1 MKNCFFFI
9 ACLFLLTRTQAQQP
23 IRIAC
28 LGASITAGAMLPHP
42 ETQAYPQQLQK
53 LLGSGYQVTN
63 YGVSSA
69 TLLRK
74 GDVSYWSTPAYY
86 AALRSRPDIVTIDLG
101 GNDSKLIN
109 RIYVDELIKDGGDL
123 IRSFSSAGRRPRI
136 IILLPLPC
144 FLKDTTQIYDHTIV
158 TEIIPRLRQ
167 LAAVF
172 HAEVLDVHTPFLDK
186 ESWMADKIHP
196 DLRGAELTS
205 GLLAEIIRH
214 SAEGA
219 TDPVNGTAA
228 PNSGSEKAGAASG
241 ASVGAGDLVAGVR
254 QSRFMPDFAPGE
266 RATATAERPF
276 RDDTC
281 LNGSW
286 QFMPVSLEPHPDRG
300 SLEEV
305 LPPAHFSWDATPIRI
320 PSPWNVNSF
329 PGGHDGGDFI
339 TYPDYPAGWDTVR
352 AGWLRRMIP
361 YKHSWQGRRLI
372 LHFDAVAGYAR
383 IFVNGVLAGSH
394 FDNFLPFEIDITDRL
409 KPGHDNE
416 LLVWVAASRLF
427 DKQGHYGR
435 RPYVGGSFWG
445 QHIAGIW
452 QDVDLL
458 VRQTTYIKETVVQ
471 SLVSS
476 DSLRLVVTVRNTLA
490 RATPT
495 RLSAEVHP
503 WINEAGSSVIEA
515 PEPRWRLD
523 KTVLMLDG
531 PSLVLPP
538 NTDTTVTFTVAVH
551 GRLQRWDPVHPNL
564 YGVLVRMAADEH
576 GSRHGQAPAKS
587 PPRPGQVAA
596 ADVAYTRFGWR
607 ETTIRGKQLL
617 LNGEPLILKGDSWHF
632 MGIPQMTRRYAW
644 AWYTMLKTA
653 HANAV
658 RLHAQ
663 PYPSFYLDMADEM
676 GILVLD
682 ETAMWASD
690 GGPDITSE
698 EYWDNA
704 ARHLK
709 DLIIRDRNHPSV
721 FGFSVC
727 NENIPVAVNVFHAPE
742 PLVQRQL
749 TEIDRWVSIVKDM
762 DPTRPWISGD
772 GETGKPTNLP
782 TLLGHY
788 GGEAAYKGWSSGATP
803 WGIGE
808 SGMAY
813 YGTPRQTA
821 VYNGEASYVSPAGR
835 MEGVADEA
843 RRLANAQ
850 KKFQAVY
857 RSIFNLVWYGLQ
869 PLELGLADT
878 TRAPMPGD
886 GIFFSPFKEGQPGV
900 QPERLGPYTTTLNPG
915 YDPRLPLYRPWPLFT
930 TLADALG
937 DTAVQADPSQPEA
950 FKRPRFAATAASIR
964 VLSGDTASLDT
975 LLRSV
980 GATLAG
986 SSDHIVVDGIHLPD
1000 QALLS
1005 DALAAAEK
1013 GASVLIW
1020 GIRPSTV
1027 PLINAVLP
1035 EKLVITARKAT
1046 SYIPADAAPGSS
1058 TDGLLGSN
1066 ADWYFSELSKQP
1078 VSDYALSGGR
1088 ALLAVCE
1095 VDWQRWNGKAEY
1107 GKTIAIL
1114 RSEREA
1120 KPSGNVLVS
1129 YTVGKGSVQ
1138 VFTIDPGNLYK
1149 VSRTAMRYVLES
1161 WGIRLTDSAVGA
1173 NVALNAEGRLVRG
1186 MVNGQLST
1194 TFDFNAPAQIGF
1206 WVYSP
1211 RSLVNLL
1218 VEPDMPTLKLTVS
1231 GSDDWRISVNESP
1244 AQAGAL
1250 PLQKGW
1256 NHLLIDIRKRTAVP
1270 LSIQLSS
1277 DHPTFL
1283 STLRSNAIAADTDP
1297 TPR

>member
-1 MKNCFFFI
+1 MKNFFSLI
-9 ACLFLLTRTQAQQP
+9 VCLIFVTWTPAQQP
-23 IRIAC
+23 IQIKVAC
-28 LGASITAGAMLPHP
+28 LGASITAGATLPHP
-42 ETQAYPQQLQK
+42 ETQAYPQQLQQ
-53 LLGSGYQVTN
+53 LLGSRYHVTN

-74 GDVSYWSTPAYY
+74 GDLSYWSTPAYQ
-86 AALRSRPDIVTIDLG
+86 AALRSQPDIVTIDLG

-109 RIYVDELIKDGGDL
+109 RIYADELIKDGGDL
-123 IRSFSSAGRRPRI
+123 IRSFCSSTHHPRI

-158 TEIIPRLRQ
+158 TEIIPRLQQ
-167 LAAVF
+167 LAAAF
-172 HAEVLDVHTPFLDK
+172 HAEILDMHTPFLDK

-196 DLRGAELTS
+196 DARGAELTA
-205 GLLAEIIRH
+205 GKLAEVIRKPMEG
-214 SAEGA
+214 SAAAHGSKKGSTMGGA
-219 TDPVNGTAA
+219 TKDGA
-228 PNSGSEKAGAASG
+228 PDGGAA
-241 ASVGAGDLVAGVR
+241 VAPL
-254 QSRFMPDFAPGE
+254 SMTWFSPAFAPGE
-266 RATATAERPF
+266 RATTPAERSF

-286 QFMPVSLEPHPDRG
+286 QFMPVALEPHLDRNV
-300 SLEEV
+300 LEEAV
-305 LPPAHFSWDATPIRI
+305 PPGHFAPDATPIRI

-339 TYPDYPAGWDTVR
+339 TYPDYPANWDTVR
-352 AGWLRRMIP
+352 AGWLRRTIP
-361 YKHSWQGRRLI
+361 YKQSWRGRRLI
-372 LHFDAVAGYAR
+372 LHFEAVAGYTR
-383 IFVNGVLAGSH
+383 IFVNGNLVGSH
-394 FDNFLPFEIDITDRL
+394 FDNFLPFEIDITDAI
-409 KPGHDNE
+409 KPGKDNE

-452 QDVDLL
+452 QDVNLL
-458 VRQTTYIKETVVQ
+458 VRPASYIRETVVE
-471 SLVSS
+471 SLVAA
-476 DSLRLVVTVRNTLA
+476 DSLRLRVTVCNTSSH
-490 RATPT
+490 PVST

-523 KTVLMLDG
+523 KTVLTLDG
-531 PSLVLPP
+531 PSVVLPA
-538 NTDTTVTFTVAVH
+538 NTDTTVTFAVAVH
-551 GRLQRWDPVHPNL
+551 GRLAQWDPEHPNL
-564 YGVLVRMAADEH
+564 YGVLVKMAQTRDAN
-576 GSRHGQAPAKS
+576 
-587 PPRPGQVAA
+587 A

-607 ETTIRGKQLL
+607 ETTIRGKEFL
-617 LNGEPLILKGDSWHF
+617 LNGRPMVMKGDSWHF

-644 AWYTMLKTA
+644 AWYTMLKAA

-698 EYWDNA
+698 DYWNSA
-704 ARHLK
+704 ADHLRN
-709 DLIIRDRNHPSV
+709 LIRRDRNHPSV

-749 TEIDRWVSIVKDM
+749 TEIDRWVSIVREM

-772 GETGKPTNLP
+772 GETGKPTTLP

-788 GGEAAYKGWSSGATP
+788 GGEAAYKGWSSVPIP

-821 VYNGEASYVSPAGR
+821 AYNGEASYVSPAGR

-843 RRLANAQ
+843 LRLANAQ

-869 PLELGLADT
+869 PLELGLSDT
-878 TRAPMPGD
+878 TRAPMPQD
-886 GIFFSPFKEGQPGV
+886 GIFFGPFKEGQPGV

-915 YDPRLPLYRPWPLFT
+915 YDPALPLYRPWPLFT
-930 TLADALG
+930 TLCAALG
-937 DTAVQADPSQPEA
+937 DTAVQADPPQPET
-950 FKRPRFAATAASIR
+950 FKRSRPVMTAASIR
-964 VLSGDTASLDT
+964 VLSGDTALLDT
-975 LLRSV
+975 LLRNV
-980 GATLAG
+980 GATVTTG
-986 SSDHIVVDGIHLPD
+986 SGDAAADGGGAVAAADGGGGIAAAPDHILIDGIHLPE
-1000 QALLS
+1000 QTVLS
-1005 DALAAAEK
+1005 SALAAAEK

-1027 PLINAVLP
+1027 PFINAVLP
-1035 EKLVITARKAT
+1035 AKLVITARKAT
-1046 SYIPADAAPGSS
+1046 SYIPG
-1058 TDGLLGSN
+1058 DGALGGN
-1066 ADWYFSELSKQP
+1066 ADWYFSELSKLP
-1078 VSDYALSGGR
+1078 VSDYALSGGHG
-1088 ALLAVCE
+1088 LLAACE
-1095 VDWQRWNGKAEY
+1095 VDWQRWNGRPEHS
-1107 GKTIAIL
+1107 KTIALL

-1120 KPSGNVLVS
+1120 KPAGNVLVS
-1129 YTVGKGSVQ
+1129 YPVGQGRVD
-1138 VFTIDPGNLYK
+1138 VFTIDPANLYK
-1149 VSRTAMRYVLES
+1149 VSRQAMRNVLEY
-1161 WGIRLTDSAVGA
+1161 WGVRLRDSAGSA
-1173 NVALNAEGRLVRG
+1173 NAALDAEGRLVLA
-1186 MVNGQLST
+1186 MVNGELASNFDGSAPTRLS
-1194 TFDFNAPAQIGF
+1194 F

-1218 VEPDMPTLKLTVS
+1218 VEPDIPTVKLRVN
-1231 GSDDWRISVNESP
+1231 GSDDWQVRVNDNP
-1244 AQAGAL
+1244 ASAVAL

-1256 NHLLIDIRKRTAVP
+1256 DHIVIEIRKRSIGT
-1270 LSIQLSS
+1270 LSVQLSS
-1277 DHPTFL
+1277 DHTSFL
-1283 STLRSNAIAADTDP
+1283 STLRSNAVAADTDS
-1297 TPR
+1297 TP